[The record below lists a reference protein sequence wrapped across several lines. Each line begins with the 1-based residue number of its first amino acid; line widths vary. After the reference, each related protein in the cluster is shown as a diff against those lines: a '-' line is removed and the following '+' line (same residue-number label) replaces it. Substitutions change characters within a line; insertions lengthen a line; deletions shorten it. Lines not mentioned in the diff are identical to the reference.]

1 MGLFAKETITVDPS
15 VAAVAIGSSSNSK
28 SVGKIQSDLLQTLT
42 PDEQLIA
49 LCACERHSNVM
60 AVTNQRILYGSGS
73 HIDYIIE
80 GNRVAEASLMR
91 APTGNSRQP
100 FWFCASV
107 TWRGN
112 PLKSQRIKNY
122 YLPNDFLAIWR
133 ADYDEANALC
143 VRIDH
148 TFGLE

>member
-1 MGLFAKETITVDPS
+1 MGLFAKEAITVDPE
-15 VAAVAIGSSSNSK
+15 VAAVVIGSSTNSK
-28 SVGKIQSDLLQTLT
+28 SVGKIQLDLLEALT

-49 LCACERHSNVM
+49 VCACERHNSVM

-73 HIDYIIE
+73 HIEYIIE

-91 APTGNSRQP
+91 GPTGNSRQP

-112 PLKSQRIKNY
+112 PLKHQRIKNY
-122 YLPNDFLAIWR
+122 YWSNDFLAIWR
-133 ADYDEANALC
+133 ADYDEANALS
-143 VRIDH
+143 VRIDR